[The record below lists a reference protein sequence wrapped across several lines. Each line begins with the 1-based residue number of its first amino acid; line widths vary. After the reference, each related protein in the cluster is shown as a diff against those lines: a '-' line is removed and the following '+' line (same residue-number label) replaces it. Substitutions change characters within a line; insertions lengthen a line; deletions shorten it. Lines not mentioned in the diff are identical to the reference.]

1 MTSPIFPGQ
10 QPWSREAAATLL
22 DMSGKLPG
30 FAAIGARQLDA
41 AVALHRMLIT
51 QGSAYLADE
60 VGMGKT
66 YVALA
71 VVALFRHLQPGF
83 RVLYLA
89 PSQNVLQKWH
99 GRELPAF
106 IRNNVRAPDMRVQ
119 GPAGLSPAA
128 STACLRAD
136 DWLQAAVTEPSTLDV
151 FLPLSALSFPL
162 TGDASNWYARVKDMA
177 ARAGLSV
184 DLRGVREK
192 TTYKDKAA
200 GVINRAIPR
209 YDLVIIDE
217 AHLLK
222 GGAGKSASDRARFLA
237 RALGAAGHGGGDR
250 RFGAALLL
258 SGTPFDRDLM
268 QLARQFELFAQPEL
282 QIAPHQHIAALA
294 ARRNAGGSWS
304 EIQAGL
310 KPYMIRRVQKLDV
323 GDTSLSR
330 NQYRT
335 ELRAGAGISLARD
348 TRPEA
353 LRQRLFTAVVQK
365 RLIEHLDGE
374 NEGRFPMAMFSS
386 WEAYAPPAATGRAAA
401 ARRDQEADEDGE
413 GAPGSNDALDVGKE
427 ANAPQDA
434 RAVDGNLMET
444 LVAGYRDVFGEAPP
458 HPKLEAESRR
468 LGQEAFGEGHKQ
480 LVFVRRLKSVDDLY
494 VRLNEAYNTWLGNYL
509 QAEGMPGC
517 PGPLLDACRK
527 AAGDTARDADQ
538 TPAPAAAAALRAL
551 GPGEGED
558 DPPAHMDTLFSWF
571 FSGTLDRAGK
581 AFADRHGLPP
591 PDLLRARLRD
601 PERLESI
608 IGELDWRNFAAD
620 HSPALPDIPLPELAE
635 RASRLPGPAGVL
647 GRYRRL
653 QLAWAQCQAE
663 VLAPLA
669 ARPFRLLEAHLKE
682 LLIGPNPLHERID
695 ASAAASLLSLPTVGL
710 ALYRRQPGAE
720 ADLELGTAV
729 LPAWRSLWQALM
741 STDADE
747 RELSA
752 RLRALDLQREVLFAL
767 LRLDHPFIDLYL
779 GWLGAPRD
787 DARAGA
793 RALVDRLVAV
803 CGRRGA
809 DTGFGTGSILRN
821 LADAWEQIAKTNF
834 AEFLKGSN
842 RIERARWRLEIQRHF
857 ARLPVEWASGQNTD
871 SRAAIARRFRMPGY
885 PMVLV
890 ATSVL
895 QEGEDL
901 HVCCDRV
908 THFGISGSPIG
919 IEQKNGRV
927 DRIGS
932 RAQRRLLDQ
941 HPVADA
947 GIRVRFP
954 HLSESLEWYQIRD
967 LSQSI
972 NDYLHSMHE
981 VGASQALEDIS
992 LATTM
997 ANRNPIPPL
1006 LTQHLS
1012 SPFEPEVGEG
1022 ADSVT
1027 RVEVEA
1033 RLDESRLIIDH
1044 ANALLSEVARGAG
1057 FTPDPG
1063 RPDCFRHEGS
1073 NAQLSLQPAH
1083 MTGELTILAS
1093 RPLDAHEQPAWLAG
1107 GRLSDGPPGPDALQA
1122 LGADPRRKHAL
1133 HSVDGGL
1140 SLRVHAACFARGE
1153 AELDRSEIEDL
1164 LGRIGI
1170 SLPCQ
1175 TATAR
1180 PEPDALIR
1188 VIQAL
1193 LDAGGSD
1200 EFQWKPGKKPTR
1212 HQIRSRG
1219 RRITLELRERWI
1231 VATRL
1236 IEAHPDPAPANLL
1249 RRTLWRNASPSGPD
1263 FFYTTRGEIKARMV
1277 HPLADL
1283 GASEL
1288 ACILRELVAVPVQEP
1303 PSQGRT

>member
-22 DMSGKLPG
+22 DMSGQLPG

-51 QGSAYLADE
+51 GGVAYLADE

-106 IRNNVRAPDMRVQ
+106 IRNNVRAPDMRVR

-136 DWLQAAVTEPSTLDV
+136 DWLEAAVTDPSALDV

-162 TGDASNWYARVKDMA
+162 SGDDAKWYARVKDMA
-177 ARAGLSV
+177 KRAGVSV
-184 DLRGVREK
+184 DLRGAREK
-192 TTYKDKAA
+192 STYKDKAA

-237 RALGAAGHGGGDR
+237 RALGAVGHGHGER

-258 SGTPFDRDLM
+258 SGTPFDQDLL
-268 QLARQFELFAQPEL
+268 QLARQFELFAIPGL
-282 QIAPHQHIAALA
+282 PVAPHKDIVALA

-323 GDTSLSR
+323 GDTTLSR

-335 ELRAGAGISLARD
+335 ELRAGAGISLAGD

-365 RLIEHLDGE
+365 RLIEHLDSE
-374 NEGRFPMAMFSS
+374 NAGRFPMAMFSS
-386 WEAYAPPAATGRAAA
+386 WEAYAPPAPPPQGRAAVGPLA
-401 ARRDQEADEDGE
+401 GKADDGDGE
-413 GAPGSNDALDVGKE
+413 TQPPAGNDALDIFRDT
-427 ANAPQDA
+427 NTPQDA
-434 RAVDGNLMET
+434 RAVDGNLMEN
-444 LVAGYRDVFGEAPP
+444 LVGSYRDVFGTAPP

-468 LGQEAFGEGHKQ
+468 LGREAFAEGNKQ
-480 LVFVRRLKSVDDLY
+480 LVFVRRLKSIDDLY
-494 VRLNEAYNTWLGNYL
+494 TRLNETYNSWLGAYL
-509 QAEGMPGC
+509 EAEGMPGC
-517 PGPLLDACRK
+517 PGPLLDACRR
-527 AAGDTARDADQ
+527 AAGNER
-538 TPAPAAAAALRAL
+538 PPGPGAAAAPLIN
-551 GPGEGED
+551 GED
-558 DPPAHMDTLFSWF
+558 EGDPPAQVDTLFSWF
-571 FSGTLDRAGK
+571 FSGTLDAAGK
-581 AFADRHGLPP
+581 AFADSHGLPAP
-591 PDLLRARLRD
+591 AGLRERLRD
-601 PERLESI
+601 PERIESI
-608 IGELDWRNFAAD
+608 IGELDWRGFATEHA
-620 HSPALPDIPLPELAE
+620 PGLPDIPLPALAE
-635 RASRLPGPAGVL
+635 RASQLPGPAGVL
-647 GRYRRL
+647 WRHRRL
-653 QLAWAQCQAE
+653 QLAWVQLLAE
-663 VLAPLA
+663 GMSPEA
-669 ARPFRLLEAHLKE
+669 ARPFRLLEAHLKA
-682 LLIGPNPLHERID
+682 LLTGPSPIRERID
-695 ASAAASLLSLPTVGL
+695 SSTAASLLSLPTIGLGLWRKGLQAVALPDWL
-710 ALYRRQPGAE
+710 ALWHALTGMTTDGDE
-720 ADLELGTAV
+720 
-729 LPAWRSLWQALM
+729 QAL
-741 STDADE
+741 D
-747 RELSA
+747 A
-752 RLRALDLQREVLFAL
+752 RLRALDLQREVLFAV

-779 GWLGAPRD
+779 GWLGAQRD
-787 DARAGA
+787 DARATA
-793 RALVDRLVAV
+793 QALVDRIAAV
-803 CGRRGA
+803 CERPDAGA
-809 DTGFGTGSILRN
+809 RFGTASILRN
-821 LADAWEQIAKTNF
+821 LAEAWEQIAKTNF

-842 RIERARWRLEIQRHF
+842 RLERTRWRQAIQPYF
-857 ARLPVEWASGQNTD
+857 ARLPVETASGQNTD

-932 RAQRRLLDQ
+932 RAQRRLLDGKG
-941 HPVADA
+941 VAEA

-992 LATTM
+992 LASTM

-1012 SPFEPEVGEG
+1012 SPFEPEPASCEG
-1022 ADSVT
+1022 AVT
-1027 RVEVEA
+1027 VEEVKARVDEA
-1033 RLDESRLIIDH
+1033 RHIIEH
-1044 ANALLSEVARGAG
+1044 ANALLAEVAREAG
-1057 FTPDPG
+1057 FHSDPG
-1063 RPDCFRHEGS
+1063 RADCFVHARHD
-1073 NAQLSLQPAH
+1073 ALLSLQPAH

-1093 RPLDAHEQPAWLAG
+1093 RTLDENDGCDWLVG
-1107 GRLSDGPPGPDALQA
+1107 GRLVKGPPAPEVLRV

-1133 HSVDGGL
+1133 HRVDGGV
-1140 SLRVHAACFARGE
+1140 SLRVHAACFARGA
-1153 AELDRSEIEDL
+1153 AELQRSEIEDL
-1164 LGRIGI
+1164 LERIDI
-1170 SLPCQ
+1170 ALPQ
-1175 TATAR
+1175 PPTPPTPA
-1180 PEPDALIR
+1180 PDALTRI
-1188 VIQAL
+1188 IQAL
-1193 LDAGGSD
+1193 MAADDKG
-1200 EFQWKPGKKPTR
+1200 EFQWRPGKTAGR
-1212 HQIRSRG
+1212 HWLRSRG
-1219 RRITLELRERWI
+1219 QRITLELRARWV
-1231 VATRL
+1231 VASRVV
-1236 IEAHPDPAPANLL
+1236 EAAPNPDPANLL
-1249 RRTLWRNASPSGPD
+1249 LRTLLRNASPSGPD
-1263 FFYTTRGEIKARMV
+1263 FFYTARGEIKARMI
-1277 HPLADL
+1277 HPVADL
-1283 GASEL
+1283 GVPEL
-1288 ACILRELVAVPVQEP
+1288 ICILRELLALPEQAVQ
-1303 PSQGRT
+1303 

>member
-22 DMSGKLPG
+22 DMSGKLPD
-30 FAAIGARQLDA
+30 FATIGARQLDA

-51 QGSAYLADE
+51 QGVAYLADE

-99 GRELPAF
+99 DRELPAF
-106 IRNNVRAPDMRVQ
+106 IRNNIRAPDMRVQ

-136 DWLQAAVTEPSTLDV
+136 DWLQVAVTDPSALDV

-162 TGDASNWYARVKDMA
+162 TGNDSNWSERIKGMA
-177 ARAGLSV
+177 ARAGV
-184 DLRGVREK
+184 IANLRGVQTGQK
-192 TTYKDKAA
+192 STYKDKAA
-200 GVINRAIPR
+200 GVINRIIPR

-237 RALGAAGHGGGDR
+237 RALGAAGHGMGER

-268 QLARQFELFAQPEL
+268 QLARQFELFSMPEL
-282 QIAPHQHIAALA
+282 PIAPHRKIESLA

-304 EIQAGL
+304 EIQVGL

-323 GDTSLSR
+323 GNTSLSR

-335 ELRAGAGISLARD
+335 ELRSSAGISLARD

-386 WEAYAPPAATGRAAA
+386 WEAYAPPAASSRAAA
-401 ARRDQEADEDGE
+401 AWNDQEADEDGE
-413 GAPGSNDALDVGKE
+413 IQSPPSNDALDVGKE
-427 ANAPQDA
+427 ANSPRDT

-444 LVAGYRDVFGEAPP
+444 LVASYRDVFGEAPP
-458 HPKLEAESRR
+458 HPKLEAESHR

-509 QAEGMPGC
+509 QTEGMPGC
-517 PGPLLDACRK
+517 PGPLLDAFRN
-527 AAGDTARDADQ
+527 AAGDTTPDNACGTYPKNPIPTADA
-538 TPAPAAAAALRAL
+538 LN
-551 GPGEGED
+551 PGEREV

-571 FSGTLDRAGK
+571 FSGTLDRGGK
-581 AFADRHGLPP
+581 AFADRYNLPP
-591 PDLLRARLRD
+591 PGLLRVRLRD
-601 PERLESI
+601 PERMESI
-608 IGELDWRNFAAD
+608 IGELDWRGFASAN
-620 HSPALPDIPLPELAE
+620 SPALPDIPLFELAE
-635 RASRLPGPAGVL
+635 QASRLPGPAGVL

-653 QLAWAQCQAE
+653 QLAWAQCQAKR
-663 VLAPLA
+663 LAPLA
-669 ARPFRLLEAHLKE
+669 HRPFCLLAAHLEE
-682 LLIGPNPLHERID
+682 LLTSSNPQRERID
-695 ASAAASLLSLPTVGL
+695 ESAAALLLSLPTVGL

-720 ADLELGTAV
+720 PGAELGTAV
-729 LPAWRSLWQALM
+729 LPTWRKLWHALM
-741 STDADE
+741 GKVTKADE
-747 RELSA
+747 RELSD

-779 GWLGAPRD
+779 GWLGAQRD
-787 DARAGA
+787 DARASTK
-793 RALVDRLVAV
+793 ALVDRLVV
-803 CGRRGA
+803 VFERQGA

-821 LADAWEQIAKTNF
+821 LAEAWEQIAKTNF
-834 AEFLKGSN
+834 SEFLKGIN
-842 RIERARWRLEIQRHF
+842 QIDRARWRLEIQRHF

-885 PMVLV
+885 PMVLI

-932 RAQRRLLDQ
+932 RAQRRLLEG
-941 HPVADA
+941 HAVADA

-981 VGASQALEDIS
+981 VGASQAQEDVS

-997 ANRNPIPPL
+997 ANRNLIPRL
-1006 LTQHLS
+1006 LDQHLN
-1012 SPFEPEVGEG
+1012 SPFEPEVGEYTNG
-1022 ADSVT
+1022 VKQAD
-1027 RVEVEA
+1027 VEA
-1033 RLDESRLIIDH
+1033 RLDGASHIINH
-1044 ANALLSEVARGAG
+1044 ASAMLTEVAQEAD
-1057 FTPDPG
+1057 FSPDRC
-1063 RPDCFRHEGS
+1063 RPHSFHHTES
-1073 NAQLSLQPAH
+1073 NAQLLLQSAH
-1083 MTGELTILAS
+1083 MTGELTIFAS
-1093 RPLDAHEQPAWLAG
+1093 RPLNEEEQPCWLAKG
-1107 GRLSDGPPGPDALQA
+1107 KLIMDNLSPKILKV
-1122 LGADPRRKHAL
+1122 LGNDLPRKYAL

-1140 SLRVHAACFARGE
+1140 SLTICAMCFPRGKG
-1153 AELDRSEIEDL
+1153 ELDRSEIEDIL
-1164 LGRIGI
+1164 NRIGI
-1170 SLPCQ
+1170 TLPNRHIL
-1175 TATAR
+1175 ATPKSDILSRAIKA
-1180 PEPDALIR
+1180 ALKNISYE
-1188 VIQAL
+1188 
-1193 LDAGGSD
+1193 G
-1200 EFQWKPGKKPTR
+1200 FQWQASKKPGR
-1212 HQIRSRG
+1212 HGIRCRGQRINLEQKDGWLVASR
-1219 RRITLELRERWI
+1219 
-1231 VATRL
+1231 V
-1236 IEAHPDPAPANLL
+1236 IEAHPNVDPTNLL
-1249 RRTLWRNASPSGPD
+1249 RRTIIRNKNSSGVD
-1263 FFYTTRGEIKARMV
+1263 FYYSNDNKIKARMT
-1277 HPLADL
+1277 HPIAGLDAKKL
-1283 GASEL
+1283 I
-1288 ACILRELVAVPVQEP
+1288 CILRELLAVPVNV
-1303 PSQGRT
+1303 

>member
-30 FAAIGARQLDA
+30 FAPIGARQLDA

-51 QGSAYLADE
+51 QGVAYLADE

-106 IRNNVRAPDMRVQ
+106 IRNNVRAPDMRVR

-128 STACLRAD
+128 SGACLRAD
-136 DWLQAAVTEPSTLDV
+136 DWLQAAVTDPSALDV

-162 TGDASNWYARVKDMA
+162 SGDESSWSARVKEMA
-177 ARAGLSV
+177 ARAGVSANLS
-184 DLRGVREK
+184 GVK
-192 TTYKDKAA
+192 TGQKSTYKDKAA

-237 RALGAAGHGGGDR
+237 RALGALGHGRGER

-258 SGTPFDRDLM
+258 SGTPFDRDLL
-268 QLARQFELFAQPEL
+268 QLARQFELFAIPGL
-282 QIAPHQHIAALA
+282 PVVPHQHIAALA
-294 ARRNAGGSWS
+294 ARRNGGGTWS

-323 GDTSLSR
+323 GDTPLSR

-335 ELRAGAGISLARD
+335 ELRAGAGISLAGD
-348 TRPEA
+348 SSPDA

-365 RLIEHLDGE
+365 RLIEHLDSE
-374 NEGRFPMAMFSS
+374 NAGRFPMAMFSS
-386 WEAYAPPAATGRAAA
+386 WEAYAPPVTPPQGRAAA
-401 ARRDQEADEDGE
+401 SQAAGTGEDGDGE
-413 GAPGSNDALDVGKE
+413 TQPPAGNDALDVFRDT
-427 ANAPQDA
+427 NTPQDT
-434 RAVDGNLMET
+434 RALDGNLMED
-444 LVAGYRDVFGEAPP
+444 LVGSYRDVFGKAPP
-458 HPKLEAESRR
+458 HPKLESESRR
-468 LGQEAFGEGHKQ
+468 LGQEAFKEGHKQ

-494 VRLNEAYNTWLGNYL
+494 ARLNEACNIWLGSYL
-509 QAEGMPGC
+509 EAEGMPGC
-517 PGPLLDACRK
+517 PGPLLDACRH
-527 AAGDTARDADQ
+527 AAGNASPPTHGTPVAAPIDGDA
-538 TPAPAAAAALRAL
+538 
-551 GPGEGED
+551 EG
-558 DPPAHMDTLFSWF
+558 DPPAQVDTLFSWF
-571 FSGTLDRAGK
+571 FSGTLDMAGK
-581 AFADRHGLPP
+581 AFADKYGLPAP
-591 PDLLRARLRD
+591 AGLRERLRD
-601 PERLESI
+601 PERIESI
-608 IGELDWRNFAAD
+608 IGELDWRGFAAE
-620 HSPALPDIPLPELAE
+620 HSPGLPDIPLAELAW
-635 RASRLPGPAGVL
+635 RASQLPGPAGVL
-647 GRYRRL
+647 WRHRRL
-653 QLAWAQCQAE
+653 QLAWAQLQAE
-663 VLAPLA
+663 GMSPIA
-669 ARPFRLLEAHLKE
+669 ARPFRLLETHLKT
-682 LLIGPNPLHERID
+682 LLTGPSPTRERID
-695 ASAAASLLSLPTVGL
+695 IATAATLLSLPTIALGL
-710 ALYRRQPGAE
+710 WRKGLQAMALPDWLA
-720 ADLELGTAV
+720 
-729 LPAWRSLWQALM
+729 LWQALM
-741 STDADE
+741 GMRTDADAP
-747 RELSA
+747 ELDA
-752 RLRALDLQREVLFAL
+752 RLRALDLQREVLFAV

-779 GWLGAPRD
+779 GWLRAPRD
-787 DARAGA
+787 DARATA
-793 RALVDRLVAV
+793 QALVDRVVAV
-803 CGRRGA
+803 CERPDAAAR
-809 DTGFGTGSILRN
+809 FGTGSILRN

-834 AEFLKGSN
+834 PEFLKGSK
-842 RIERARWRLEIQRHF
+842 RIERTRWRQAIQPYF
-857 ARLPVEWASGQNTD
+857 ARLPVECASGQNTD

-932 RAQRRLLDQ
+932 RAQRRLLEGRA
-941 HPVADA
+941 VAEA

-992 LATTM
+992 LATAM

-1012 SPFEPEVGEG
+1012 SPFEPEAPPCEG
-1022 ADSVT
+1022 AVT
-1027 RVEVEA
+1027 VAEVKA
-1033 RLDESRLIIDH
+1033 RLDEARHIIDH
-1044 ANALLSEVARGAG
+1044 ANALLSEVARDAG
-1057 FTPDPG
+1057 FHPDPG
-1063 RPDCFRHEGS
+1063 RADCFVHEQYD
-1073 NAQLSLQPAH
+1073 ALLSLQPAH
-1083 MTGELTILAS
+1083 MTGELTIQAS
-1093 RPLDAHEQPAWLAG
+1093 RALGENEDRHWLVGGKLIHGTPAPEV
-1107 GRLSDGPPGPDALQA
+1107 LSA

-1133 HSVDGGL
+1133 HRVEGGL
-1140 SLRVHAACFARGE
+1140 GLRVHAACFARGA

-1164 LGRIGI
+1164 LERIDI
-1170 SLPCQ
+1170 ALPKPH
-1175 TATAR
+1175 TPPTPA
-1180 PEPDALIR
+1180 PDALTRI
-1188 VIQAL
+1188 IEAL
-1193 LDAGGSD
+1193 MAADDNKG
-1200 EFQWKPGKKPTR
+1200 EFQWKPGKTAGR
-1212 HQIRSRG
+1212 HWLRSRG
-1219 RRITLELRERWI
+1219 RRITLALRARWV
-1231 VATRL
+1231 VASRV
-1236 IEAHPDPAPANLL
+1236 IEAAPNPDPANLL
-1249 RRTLWRNASPSGPD
+1249 LRTLLRNASPSGPD
-1263 FFYTTRGEIKARMV
+1263 FFYTPRGEIKARMI
-1277 HPLADL
+1277 HPVADL
-1283 GASEL
+1283 GVPEL
-1288 ACILRELVAVPVQEP
+1288 ICMLRELLAVPEQDLF
-1303 PSQGRT
+1303 